1 MTAKALPFSETQP
14 QSHSQT
20 HPHADEEDPRQHLM
34 FDPKPRAE
42 MNDMVMEAMQ
52 TTPRE
57 FWIVVG
63 ILATLVAVCLFGAW
77 GYMIYKGMG
86 VAGIRRPTFWG
97 MFIANFVFW
106 IGISHAG
113 TFVSAIL
120 RVFKA
125 EFRRPITRAAE
136 LMTTFGLA
144 AAGMYPLIHLGR
156 VWVGYWIIPY
166 PNQRW
171 LWPNFR
177 SPLAW
182 DMIAITT
189 YLLSSTI
196 YLYLPLIPDLAMARD
211 RSTGWRYHLYRVMAL
226 GWRGSET
233 EWHHLRTAIQIFA
246 FAIIPVMFSVHTIVS
261 WDFAV
266 SMTPGWHSS
275 IFGPFFVAGAIFS
288 GVSAVTMILFL
299 VRTTMVNMKYF
310 IREEVFDSF
319 GKLVLIFSFTWTYF
333 YFNEYL
339 LEWYGGEKAG
349 HAVLAQLTSLTQ
361 SPYAWLWYVMLF
373 CNIVIPWSTLWNRR
387 IRRTPWLMFIIGFLI
402 NIGMYIERFLIVPV
416 MITRSRMPF
425 AWGEYTPRIE
435 LVISIGSLSLFLLLY
450 ALATRVIPL
459 IPVWEVQEGQM
470 AHSLR
475 RIGKTVVPSVSEI
488 E

>member
-1 MTAKALPFSETQP
+1 MTAEAQPLPQA
-14 QSHSQT
+14 
-20 HPHADEEDPRQHLM
+20 HPAEEEDPREQLM
-34 FDPKPRAE
+34 FDPRPREE
-42 MNDMVMEAMQ
+42 MNRMVMEAMH
-52 TTPRE
+52 TTTRE
-57 FWIVVG
+57 YWITVG
-63 ILATLVAVCLFGAW
+63 VLGLVVAVCLFGAW
-77 GYMIYKGMG
+77 GYMILTGMG

-97 MFIANFVFW
+97 IFIANFIFW

-125 EFRRPITRAAE
+125 EFRRPFTRAAE

-144 AAGMYPLIHLGR
+144 AAAMYPLIHLGR

-177 SPLAW
+177 SPLVW
-182 DMIAITT
+182 DMLAITT
-189 YLLSSTI
+189 YLLSSTL
-196 YLYLPLIPDLAMARD
+196 YLYLPLIPDVAMARD
-211 RSTGWRYHLYRVMAL
+211 RSTGWRFSLYRFLAL

-266 SMTPGWHSS
+266 TMTPGWHST
-275 IFGPFFVAGAIFS
+275 IFGPYFVAGAIFS

-299 VRTTMVNMKYF
+299 IRTTMVNMKYF
-310 IREEVFDSF
+310 IRPEHFDAL
-319 GKLVLIFSFTWTYF
+319 GKLVLIFSFAWAYF

-339 LEWYGGEKAG
+339 LEWYGGDQAG
-349 HAVLAQLTSLTQ
+349 KYILDAVMHG
-361 SPYAWLWYVMLF
+361 PYAWVWYLMLT
-373 CNIVIPWSTLWNRR
+373 CNVLIPWATLWNKR
-387 IRRTPWLMFIIGFLI
+387 IRRTPILMFIISFLI
-402 NIGMYIERFLIVPV
+402 NVGMYSERFLIVPTA
-416 MITRSRMPF
+416 ISRSRFPYM
-425 AWGEYTPRIE
+425 WGDYSPRIE
-435 LVISIGSLSLFLLLY
+435 LVMSVGSLALFLLLY
-450 ALATRVIPL
+450 ALASRVIPI
-459 IPVWEVQEGQM
+459 IPVWEVQEGQI

-475 RIGKTVVPSVSEI
+475 RIGKAKVRSVSEI